1 MRPKSAF
8 GVPKTVSDPG
18 GRNGARNREVLRV
31 NNLFCQCARLH
42 HPRHLIRALQRKKR
56 GDATGVSRC
65 EAKDSIFDSSD
76 LCTPLRARGMRTS
89 PQLQRCHD
97 GAGDAHPPG
106 EHCYGR
112 ERDADRDAKR
122 HIGSTAES
130 DSNLER
136 GQRNMFAV
144 NPRPA
149 IGRCRRRSGTS
160 PLIDRGQFECRGTK
174 CETSG
179 NGSKRIDD
187 ASVSSASVYSCLRRL
202 RDATHSS
209 DVPIIAHTLE
219 RTPVTLDHIEQ

>member
-65 EAKDSIFDSSD
+65 EPKDSIFESSD

-149 IGRCRRRSGTS
+149 IGRFDEGA
-160 PLIDRGQFECRGTK
+160 G
-174 CETSG
+174 
-179 NGSKRIDD
+179 
-187 ASVSSASVYSCLRRL
+187 LRRL
-202 RDATHSS
+202 SIGGNSSAVGRSAKRPVMAVNGLTTLQSRPQVSIPVCAGCATPHTHRTSRSS
-209 DVPIIAHTLE
+209 P
-219 RTPVTLDHIEQ
+219 TPWSEPL